1 MTRLEQDW
9 AAEVLTA
16 FTLDGA
22 PGLNAAPG
30 EVDYVGALRRMRRN
44 STKLA
49 GVALR
54 IAVWMV
60 AFAPLLL
67 YGRFRM
73 FSRLARRDQS
83 ELLKRMLEH
92 RHLVIRELT
101 ALLKLT
107 AAMALLGTA
116 SVRARSGYDE
126 HTPRTRI
133 ESSAH
138 LHLPLLQQPS
148 KPQEPNERAAS

>member
-9 AAEVLTA
+9 AADVLTA
-16 FTLDGA
+16 FTVDGA

-30 EVDYVGALRRMRRN
+30 EVDYLGALRRMRRN

-49 GVALR
+49 GLALR
-54 IAVWMV
+54 LAVWLV

-73 FSRLARRDQS
+73 FSRLARREQS
-83 ELLKRMLEH
+83 ELLERMLEH
-92 RHLVIRELT
+92 RHLVVRELT

-116 SVRARSGYDE
+116 TIRARSGYDE

-133 ESSAH
+133 ESGAH
-138 LHLPLLQQPS
+138 LHLPLLQQPR
-148 KPQEPNERAAS
+148 PPDERAAS